1 MAVVYRDARGVEYES
16 VPLPTHEVTDAVPLE
31 ARIVAKRTPART
43 VPVYAGTDG
52 AELAHQPRGHRRH
65 WTDAQWIAFKEHQQL
80 EDELSQH
87 DEPVA
92 TAMVIKTK
100 GALQEGER

>member
-16 VPLPTHEVTDAVPLE
+16 VPLPTHEVTDAVPLA
-31 ARIVAKRTPART
+31 ARIVGKRAPTRT

-52 AELAHQPRGHRRH
+52 AELAYQPRGHRRH
-65 WTDAQWIAFKEHQQL
+65 WTDAQWTAFKEHQHL
-80 EDELSQH
+80 EDELSRR

-92 TAMVIKTK
+92 TAMIIKSK
-100 GALQEGER
+100 DAPWIS